1 MVKKAL
7 RWLFGREGTRERT
20 VLWLLVAE
28 VIVFG
33 LVTPRFMSSENILT
47 VLRNSVD
54 LAVIAAG
61 VTLVMVMGG
70 IDVSV
75 GSVLGVVAIL
85 TGRMIQHGY
94 SPAAIVPLSVAVG
107 AVLGYFNGVVVTF
120 GGVPPIIATL
130 GTMNI
135 WRAVVFGLLGGE
147 WITGLPPVLAF
158 VNGRIGFIPASIV
171 IIGVV
176 YFVFWYI
183 TRYRRFGRSV
193 YAIGNNAEAS
203 RLAGIN
209 GGRVMRGAYALLG
222 ALTGIAAMTYIGR
235 LGGVE
240 ITVGSDISLLAI
252 AAVII
257 GGTSVTGGAGSVLGT
272 LLGVLFINVMENGV
286 LLLGIPSMW
295 EKAVIGLLLVG
306 SVALDLLSR
315 RRTARPLEV

>member
-1 MVKKAL
+1 MVRKAL
-7 RWLFGREGTRERT
+7 SWLFGREGTRERT
-20 VLWLLVAE
+20 VFWLLIAE
-28 VIVFG
+28 VIIFS
-33 LVTPRFMSSENILT
+33 LATPRFMSSENILT

-94 SPAAIVPLSVAVG
+94 SPAVIVPVSVVLG
-107 AVLGYFNGVVVTF
+107 AVLGYFNGAIVTF
-120 GGVPPIIATL
+120 GRVPPIIATL

-158 VNGRIGFIPASIV
+158 VNGRVGFLPVSIL

-176 YFVFWYI
+176 YAVFWYI

-209 GGRVMRGAYALLG
+209 SGRVTRGAYALLG
-222 ALTGIAAMTYIGR
+222 ALTGIAAMTFIGR

-257 GGTSVTGGAGSVLGT
+257 GGTSVTGGAGSVLGS
-272 LLGVLFINVMENGV
+272 LLGVLFINIMENGV

-306 SVALDLLSR
+306 SVALDILSR
-315 RRTARPLEV
+315 RRIARPVEV

>member
-7 RWLFGREGTRERT
+7 RWLFGPEGTRERT

-28 VIVFG
+28 VTVFS

-94 SPAAIVPLSVAVG
+94 TPSVIVPLSVALG
-107 AVLGYFNGVVVTF
+107 AVLGYFNGVIVTL

-147 WITGLPPVLAF
+147 WITGLPPVLSF
-158 VNGRIGFIPASIV
+158 VNGRIGFVPASV
-171 IIGVV
+171 AIIGFV

-209 GGRVMRGAYALLG
+209 GGRVTRGAYALLG

-306 SVALDLLSR
+306 SVALDILSR
-315 RRTARPLEV
+315 RRVARPLEV